1 LLINKTKKDDDFI
14 MTSMLKTAITNITII
29 GILALFSVASFE
41 NISTQVDAT
50 SVPFIHI
57 FVPLTLDEMQFLPNQ
72 IMFHLNNQT
81 SGAIESISNETGE
94 NVVQYFKYNPEK
106 NTVILSNSTIYTH
119 YDLQNKFADNPNT
132 ISIEQVNR
140 AFDVKYIANPDPRIS
155 IPSTTY
161 FGEINSKF
169 LSINGVVYDKLN
181 IEVIIPHD
189 TDRYQSLMIE
199 YPSSINKQNY

>member
-1 LLINKTKKDDDFI
+1 
-14 MTSMLKTAITNITII
+14 MLKTAITNITII
-29 GILALFSVASFE
+29 SILAIFSVASFE
-41 NISTQVDAT
+41 NISNQVYAT
-50 SVPFIHI
+50 PVPLIQI
-57 FVPLTLDEMQFLPNQ
+57 FVPLTLDEKQFLPNQ
-72 IMFHLNNQT
+72 LMFHLDNRT

-119 YDLQNKFADNPNT
+119 YDLQNKFVDNPNT

-161 FGEINSKF
+161 FGELNSKF
-169 LSINGVVYDKLN
+169 LSINGIAYDKLN

-189 TDRYQSLMIE
+189 KDRYQSLMIE
-199 YPSSINKQNY
+199 YPSSMNK

>member
-1 LLINKTKKDDDFI
+1 
-14 MTSMLKTAITNITII
+14 MLKTATTNITII

-41 NISTQVDAT
+41 NISTQVYANT
-50 SVPFIHI
+50 VPRIHI

-72 IMFHLNNQT
+72 IMFHLDNRT

-119 YDLQNKFADNPNT
+119 YDLQNKLADNPNT
-132 ISIEQVNR
+132 ISIERVNR
-140 AFDVKYIANPDPRIS
+140 AFDVKYVANPDPRIS

-169 LSINGVVYDKLN
+169 LSINRVTYDKLN

-199 YPSSINKQNY
+199 YPSSLMNK

>member
-1 LLINKTKKDDDFI
+1 
-14 MTSMLKTAITNITII
+14 MLKTATTKITII
-29 GILALFSVASFE
+29 GILAIFSVVSFE
-41 NISTQVDAT
+41 NISTQVYAT
-50 SVPFIHI
+50 SVPLIHI
-57 FVPLTLDEMQFLPNQ
+57 FVPLTL
-72 IMFHLNNQT
+72 
-81 SGAIESISNETGE
+81 IESISNEIGE

-132 ISIEQVNR
+132 ISIERVNR

-169 LSINGVVYDKLN
+169 LSINGIAYDKLN
-181 IEVIIPHD
+181 IEVIIPHN

-199 YPSSINKQNY
+199 YPSSMNK